1 MVAID
6 LSNDGGERKGIWIY
20 LVRHD
25 RDQPLPRGQERG
37 NSRPVVYWLFRLSH
51 LKHFRYLVVY
61 GLSFL
66 CPKDPYVLTSCA
78 DGNQVL
84 YVLAWK
90 LPHSVVILPTQLTSF
105 YAQISLKLSYVIDVR
120 VEAEGNLEYS
130 WEIWNIHPA
139 WWTLSPSE

>member
-6 LSNDGGERKGIWIY
+6 LSSDGGERKGIRVY
-20 LVRHD
+20 LVRHA
-25 RDQPLPRGQERG
+25 RDQPLPRGRERE

-51 LKHFRYLVVY
+51 LKHLVY

-84 YVLAWK
+84 SVLAWR
-90 LPHSVVILPTQLTSF
+90 LPHSVVILPAQLTSF
-105 YAQISLKLSYVIDVR
+105 YAQISLKLSYVIR
-120 VEAEGNLEYS
+120 R
-130 WEIWNIHPA
+130 
-139 WWTLSPSE
+139 